1 MHKSC
6 AIPIRCDGQV
16 VQAGCNVLQ
25 CSPAS
30 FPCKYLGLPIPDK
43 NLRKSDL
50 MLWTE
55 KIADRLPNCKA
66 RLLNLAGRTTLV
78 KFVLSA
84 IPTYLLIAI
93 NIPQRVIKSIYKIRR
108 GFFGKGER
116 RLMVEAVSREIIT
129 RPLSYGGLGVPN
141 LQFKSWALQAKWLWL
156 EKTDPNR
163 PCHGLFLP
171 VQRHVRQF
179 FELSVFT
186 VIGNGATT
194 LFWSDRW
201 VYGITI
207 LDIAPEVVRMVGR
220 VRMDALTSSTQK
232 LKLMEEGSQSTYT
245 LQHPHSRATREKGA
259 NAAREK
265 GANVEINGWRHK

>member
-1 MHKSC
+1 VLLNGLPGNHISHRRGLRQGDPLSPMLFVLVMDVLSNMFSAAENRGLLQSLGGADVRSRVSIYADDVVLFIKPIEEDLNCTKVILNCFGSASGLVTNMHKSC

-55 KIADRLPNCKA
+55 KIADRLPNWKA

-116 RLMVEAVSREIIT
+116 RLMVEAVLY
-129 RPLSYGGLGVPN
+129 PG
-141 LQFKSWALQAKWLWL
+141 K
-156 EKTDPNR
+156 
-163 PCHGLFLP
+163 
-171 VQRHVRQF
+171 
-179 FELSVFT
+179 
-186 VIGNGATT
+186 
-194 LFWSDRW
+194 
-201 VYGITI
+201 
-207 LDIAPEVVRMVGR
+207 
-220 VRMDALTSSTQK
+220 
-232 LKLMEEGSQSTYT
+232 
-245 LQHPHSRATREKGA
+245 
-259 NAAREK
+259 
-265 GANVEINGWRHK
+265 